1 MDFDKKEFYG
11 IVAKAKKQMQIT
23 IDQDCNVADTKPD
36 VEKMIQ
42 TRGIVKIQETEMM
55 VDRVRIKGEFVFQG
69 LYGTNDTSAYLE
81 SLEYSLPFEEYVHI
95 EGVLP
100 SDYVKVKYTIDDI
113 NTILINSRKISIRVL
128 LTFSFQITEEMK
140 EKGIIEIH
148 EENVSVL
155 KKDVQIT
162 DLIVNKKDIAR
173 LKEELVLPA
182 NKANIYQILWTQVD
196 MENLQAKIGEHM
208 IEIQGAM
215 HIFVL
220 YLGEDAQM
228 PVQYA
233 RWEIPVDTQLE
244 CYECMPGMIGRIGM
258 TLGGQQLEIRP
269 DEDGE
274 ERIISLDVTIDC
286 DIKIYEDHKI
296 SYIDDGY
303 SMEETLI
310 PEYHMFDFETL
321 VGKNQAV
328 MKADKRFRLEQESG
342 KLLQVLSVKGSATV
356 DDVEMTAQGL
366 SVEGVWMADVL
377 YLSTEDMTPVMSS
390 SYMEPFTFFVETKNL
405 TGNEDYQLDVR
416 VDQMTAIPTEG
427 EEIEIRASVLFD
439 FIAFHRVRQRIMTDM
454 KQGPLDY
461 DKIREIPGIVGYIV
475 KEGDT
480 LWSIAKAYFTTVE
493 SIREQNEDISD
504 IKPGDKLL
512 IVKEMKIFWQIRI
525 AFFSEQYYN
534 ILYTRCEIETIS
546 HKIKECIWIIVLF

>member
-1 MDFDKKEFYG
+1 MDFEKKEFYG

-55 VDRVRIKGEFVFQG
+55 VDRVRIKGEFIFQG

-328 MKADKRFRLEQESG
+328 MKADKRFRLEQELG

-356 DDVEMTAQGL
+356 DDVEMTTQGL

-504 IKPGDKLL
+504 IKPGDKLFNRKRNENIL
-512 IVKEMKIFWQIRI
+512 ANKI

-546 HKIKECIWIIVLF
+546 HKIKGAYGS

>member
-11 IVAKAKKQMQIT
+11 IVPKAKKQMQIT

-42 TRGIVKIQETEMM
+42 TRGVIKIQETEMM
-55 VDRVRIKGEFVFQG
+55 IDRVRIKGEFLFQG
-69 LYGTNDTSAYLE
+69 LYGTSDTATFLE

-95 EGVLP
+95 DDVLP

-113 NTILINSRKISIRVL
+113 NTVLINSRKISIRVL

-140 EKGIIEIH
+140 EEGIVAIH
-148 EENVSVL
+148 NENVSVL
-155 KKDVQIT
+155 QKEVQVT
-162 DLIVNKKDIAR
+162 DLIVNKKDLAR
-173 LKEELVLPA
+173 LKEELILPA
-182 NKANIYQILWTQVD
+182 NKANIYHVLWIQAD
-196 MENLQAKIGEHM
+196 MENLQAKISEHM
-208 IEIQGAM
+208 IEIQGSM
-215 HIFVL
+215 HVFVL

-233 RWEIPVDTQLE
+233 RWEIPVDTKLE
-244 CYECMPGMIGRIGM
+244 CYECMPGMIGKIGM
-258 TLGGQQLEIRP
+258 NPGGQQLEIRP

-303 SMEETLI
+303 SMEQTLI

-321 VGKNQAV
+321 IGKNQAV
-328 MKADKRFRLEQESG
+328 MKTSKRFRSEQEPG
-342 KLLQVLSVKGSATV
+342 KLLQVLSVKGNVSV
-356 DDVEMTAQGL
+356 DDVEMTEQGL

-377 YLSTEDMTPVMSS
+377 YLSTEDTTPVMSS
-390 SYMEPFTFFVETKNL
+390 SYMEPFTFFVEAKNL

-416 VDQMTAIPTEG
+416 IDQMTAIPTEG
-427 EEIEIRASVLFD
+427 DEIEIRVTVLFD
-439 FIAFHRVRQRIMTDM
+439 FISFHKTRQRVMIDI
-454 KQGPLDY
+454 KEEPLDY
-461 DKIREIPGIVGYIV
+461 EKIREIPGIVGYVV
-475 KEGDT
+475 KDGDT
-480 LWSIAKAYFTTVE
+480 LWSIAKTYFTTVE
-493 SIREQNEDISD
+493 SIREQNEEIGE

-512 IVKEMKIFWQIRI
+512 IVKEIGD
-525 AFFSEQYYN
+525 FS
-534 ILYTRCEIETIS
+534 
-546 HKIKECIWIIVLF
+546 K

>member
-173 LKEELVLPA
+173 LK
-182 NKANIYQILWTQVD
+182 D
-196 MENLQAKIGEHM
+196 EHLSDFM
-208 IEIQGAM
+208 
-215 HIFVL
+215 
-220 YLGEDAQM
+220 
-228 PVQYA
+228 
-233 RWEIPVDTQLE
+233 DT
-244 CYECMPGMIGRIGM
+244 GRYGKSAGKNWRAHDRDSGCNAYIC
-258 TLGGQQLEIRP
+258 
-269 DEDGE
+269 
-274 ERIISLDVTIDC
+274 IISWRRCPDAGTVCEMGD
-286 DIKIYEDHKI
+286 
-296 SYIDDGY
+296 
-303 SMEETLI
+303 
-310 PEYHMFDFETL
+310 
-321 VGKNQAV
+321 
-328 MKADKRFRLEQESG
+328 SG
-342 KLLQVLSVKGSATV
+342 RYAAGML
-356 DDVEMTAQGL
+356 
-366 SVEGVWMADVL
+366 
-377 YLSTEDMTPVMSS
+377 
-390 SYMEPFTFFVETKNL
+390 
-405 TGNEDYQLDVR
+405 
-416 VDQMTAIPTEG
+416 
-427 EEIEIRASVLFD
+427 
-439 FIAFHRVRQRIMTDM
+439 
-454 KQGPLDY
+454 
-461 DKIREIPGIVGYIV
+461 
-475 KEGDT
+475 
-480 LWSIAKAYFTTVE
+480 
-493 SIREQNEDISD
+493 
-504 IKPGDKLL
+504 
-512 IVKEMKIFWQIRI
+512 
-525 AFFSEQYYN
+525 
-534 ILYTRCEIETIS
+534 
-546 HKIKECIWIIVLF
+546 

>member
-1 MDFDKKEFYG
+1 M
-11 IVAKAKKQMQIT
+11 
-23 IDQDCNVADTKPD
+23 
-36 VEKMIQ
+36 
-42 TRGIVKIQETEMM
+42 
-55 VDRVRIKGEFVFQG
+55 
-69 LYGTNDTSAYLE
+69 
-81 SLEYSLPFEEYVHI
+81 
-95 EGVLP
+95 LP

-220 YLGEDAQM
+220 YLGEDTQM
-228 PVQYA
+228 PVQYV

-512 IVKEMKIFWQIRI
+512 IVKEMKIF
-525 AFFSEQYYN
+525 
-534 ILYTRCEIETIS
+534 
-546 HKIKECIWIIVLF
+546 

>member
-1 MDFDKKEFYG
+1 MDFEKKEFYG

-55 VDRVRIKGEFVFQG
+55 VDRVRIKGEFIFQG

-140 EKGIIEIH
+140 KKGIIEIH

-328 MKADKRFRLEQESG
+328 MKADKRFRLEQELG

-356 DDVEMTAQGL
+356 DDVEMTTQGL

-504 IKPGDKLL
+504 IKPGDKLFNRKRNENIL
-512 IVKEMKIFWQIRI
+512 ANKI
-525 AFFSEQYYN
+525 AFFQN
-534 ILYTRCEIETIS
+534 NTI
-546 HKIKECIWIIVLF
+546 IFCIQGVR

>member
-1 MDFDKKEFYG
+1 M
-11 IVAKAKKQMQIT
+11 
-23 IDQDCNVADTKPD
+23 
-36 VEKMIQ
+36 
-42 TRGIVKIQETEMM
+42 
-55 VDRVRIKGEFVFQG
+55 
-69 LYGTNDTSAYLE
+69 
-81 SLEYSLPFEEYVHI
+81 
-95 EGVLP
+95 
-100 SDYVKVKYTIDDI
+100 
-113 NTILINSRKISIRVL
+113 
-128 LTFSFQITEEMK
+128 
-140 EKGIIEIH
+140 
-148 EENVSVL
+148 
-155 KKDVQIT
+155 
-162 DLIVNKKDIAR
+162 
-173 LKEELVLPA
+173 VLPA

-390 SYMEPFTFFVETKNL
+390 SYMEPFTFF
-405 TGNEDYQLDVR
+405 
-416 VDQMTAIPTEG
+416 
-427 EEIEIRASVLFD
+427 
-439 FIAFHRVRQRIMTDM
+439 
-454 KQGPLDY
+454 
-461 DKIREIPGIVGYIV
+461 
-475 KEGDT
+475 
-480 LWSIAKAYFTTVE
+480 
-493 SIREQNEDISD
+493 
-504 IKPGDKLL
+504 
-512 IVKEMKIFWQIRI
+512 
-525 AFFSEQYYN
+525 
-534 ILYTRCEIETIS
+534 C
-546 HKIKECIWIIVLF
+546 

>member
-296 SYIDDGY
+296 YFHGAKEGHKLDAIKKHNKASFCVIRQDQVSPEKFTTLYKSVIAFGKIRVVQDEEEKRASIALLGRKY
-303 SMEETLI
+303 SPGLDEAME
-310 PEYHMFDFETL
+310 
-321 VGKNQAV
+321 K
-328 MKADKRFRLEQESG
+328 
-342 KLLQVLSVKGSATV
+342 
-356 DDVEMTAQGL
+356 
-366 SVEGVWMADVL
+366 
-377 YLSTEDMTPVMSS
+377 
-390 SYMEPFTFFVETKNL
+390 
-405 TGNEDYQLDVR
+405 
-416 VDQMTAIPTEG
+416 
-427 EEIEIRASVLFD
+427 EIEGSYSRFLMFALDIE
-439 FIAFHRVRQRIMTDM
+439 HMTG
-454 KQGPLDY
+454 KQ
-461 DKIREIPGIVGYIV
+461 
-475 KEGDT
+475 
-480 LWSIAKAYFTTVE
+480 
-493 SIREQNEDISD
+493 
-504 IKPGDKLL
+504 
-512 IVKEMKIFWQIRI
+512 
-525 AFFSEQYYN
+525 
-534 ILYTRCEIETIS
+534 CIELV
-546 HKIKECIWIIVLF
+546 H

>member
-342 KLLQVLSVKGSATV
+342 KLLQVLSVKGRDFLKGKERYYNCVVNFSVINLIFILLATKFWIYARFN
-356 DDVEMTAQGL
+356 MYF
-366 SVEGVWMADVL
+366 SV
-377 YLSTEDMTPVMSS
+377 
-390 SYMEPFTFFVETKNL
+390 YMIILITWCVKYMFDEKN
-405 TGNEDYQLDVR
+405 
-416 VDQMTAIPTEG
+416 
-427 EEIEIRASVLFD
+427 
-439 FIAFHRVRQRIMTDM
+439 
-454 KQGPLDY
+454 
-461 DKIREIPGIVGYIV
+461 
-475 KEGDT
+475 
-480 LWSIAKAYFTTVE
+480 
-493 SIREQNEDISD
+493 
-504 IKPGDKLL
+504 
-512 IVKEMKIFWQIRI
+512 MKIIYLCCLGLYFV
-525 AFFSEQYYN
+525 YYWYEIVISLN
-534 ILYTRCEIETIS
+534 QAYVGLY
-546 HKIKECIWIIVLF
+546 F